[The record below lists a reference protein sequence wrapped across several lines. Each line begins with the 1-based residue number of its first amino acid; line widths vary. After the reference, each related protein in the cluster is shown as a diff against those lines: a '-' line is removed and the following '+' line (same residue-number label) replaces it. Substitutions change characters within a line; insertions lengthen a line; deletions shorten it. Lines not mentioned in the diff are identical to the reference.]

1 MTANSFSGK
10 AALVVGGSSGIGKA
24 TAKQLLD
31 NGATVYIVPARP
43 AHVVAATKE
52 LG

>member
-24 TAKQLLD
+24 TAK
-31 NGATVYIVPARP
+31 AIA
-43 AHVVAATKE
+43 
-52 LG
+52 